1 MHPKLLKL
9 SEVIDRTTLS
19 ETEIYRR
26 MNAGTFPRSIPL
38 GPQRVAWIETEV
50 SEWVGEQIKA
60 AKNPNQPA
68 QEG

>member
-1 MHPKLLKL
+1 MHPKLLKI
-9 SEVIDRTTLS
+9 SEVTERTTLS

-26 MNAGTFPRSIPL
+26 MKAGTFPKSIQL
-38 GPQRVAWIETEV
+38 GPQRVAWIEAEV
-50 SEWVGEQIKA
+50 SEWVGAQILV